1 MPPFAAQSNIKIVL
15 DKMIV
20 LARNSRVIRSAKFSS
35 SSNQE
40 FQEVIKGLVIP
51 PRRVFGD
58 VVIPTIETLMWFAS
72 SKESRNKFVDMVNK
86 GVINIEMLGIPMS
99 LALFHGLNSPLLEK
113 YNFSPQEFGKGVKVA
128 LQQYHDTQNSMQES
142 ICQWAERQSLSKK
155 DNRGAIMEMVRE
167 ELRNNPYSPFASME
181 QMVTPEYFHNMCK
194 SMIKDT
200 VLFHVMNINYKDWRT
215 EIGSVSLV

>member
-1 MPPFAAQSNIKIVL
+1 M
-15 DKMIV
+15 
-20 LARNSRVIRSAKFSS
+20 LARNARVMRRANFSS

-40 FQEVIKGLVIP
+40 VQDVIKGLVIP

-58 VVIPTIETLMWFAS
+58 VVIPTVETLMWFVS
-72 SKESRNKFVDMVNK
+72 NKESRNKFVDMVNK
-86 GVINIEMLGIPMS
+86 GVINIELLGIPMS

-113 YNFSPQEFGKGVKVA
+113 YNFSPVDFGKGVKVA

-142 ICQWAERQSLSKK
+142 ICRWAEQQATNTK
-155 DNRGAIMEMVRE
+155 DSIDSSTIMEKVRE
-167 ELRNNPYSPFASME
+167 EQRNDPYSPFASMQ

-200 VLFHVMNINYKDWRT
+200 VLFQVMNINYRDWRT
-215 EIGSVSLV
+215 EIGSVSFV